1 MYHRP
6 YPHSRSRSRSLGSEQ
21 SVSPIGD
28 PSNSNSEGSQPW
40 YTPSRLLLFHKIPS
54 WQQDNEYILSCYRP
68 TSGSV
73 WRSLTSLFY
82 LHNQTVNAYSHLIGA
97 AVFIALSAILT
108 GFPAKDIRKQYKLQT
123 SHTSIEP
130 DDESF
135 SQDDSEAVNFNLEP
149 FQLHDGVRTYS
160 DDVDEAIE
168 TRHALENGH
177 EDPMLSI
184 VQTQPNYRSE
194 SPRVSPKPATKR
206 YHSRSIHSAEAAH
219 DPRVSVVENVAQDSD
234 SDSDWINTFRYRRLA
249 KRRQHQAA
257 ASLRRIRLPRPT
269 VRSQKSTKAPANC
282 AKASIQNCG
291 SKLQERAYAKAG
303 VNDKKIGESGIA
315 QDSLSKSESG
325 NTNGRSAGEDQT
337 LRTDV
342 HNTSSHT
349 DPPTGTPVA
358 LPSTDDSS
366 RSKARIY
373 GTAPIGESP
382 TAGRQSPT
390 VDSMRAASRHRK
402 HQQIEDQDPIAKVGD
417 NLLPAGDD
425 TGKATDT
432 RTQRSPTSS
441 REWTDERT
449 RSLRSAQP
457 TKSPRAG
464 ASASSELFKG
474 MVFALSFNSQDEARK
489 ESTESLI
496 RRASGKILVTG
507 FDELFEPACLGF
519 PQKSS
524 SSTGARSLALK
535 PDFQAAGFTALIAD
549 SHSRKAKYMQALAL
563 GLPCL
568 SAKWISTCV
577 SRGKVVDWSSYVLCA
592 GSSRVLGD
600 AICSRHIPIYEASSK
615 TLPETLEEKPVFLR
629 NMCILTVL
637 QKRQSEEAYAIF
649 RPPADVRGNSSRRKE
664 Y

>member
-1 MYHRP
+1 M
-6 YPHSRSRSRSLGSEQ
+6 E
-21 SVSPIGD
+21 IGTQD
-28 PSNSNSEGSQPW
+28 SQPIFHQ
-40 YTPSRLLLFHKIPS
+40 YHKTYGVSFVLPIPKCGIIGIDEEGTKRLIAQLEKLPK
-54 WQQDNEYILSCYRP
+54 
-68 TSGSV
+68 
-73 WRSLTSLFY
+73 RS
-82 LHNQTVNAYSHLIGA
+82 
-97 AVFIALSAILT
+97 
-108 GFPAKDIRKQYKLQT
+108 PAKDIRKQYESQT
-123 SHTSIEP
+123 SCTSIEP
-130 DDESF
+130 DDGSF
-135 SQDDSEAVNFNLEP
+135 GQGETGAVSFNLEP
-149 FQLHDGVRTYS
+149 FQLHDRVRTSS

-168 TRHALENGH
+168 TRRALENGH
-177 EDPMLSI
+177 EDSMLSV
-184 VQTQPNYRSE
+184 VQSQPNYRSE
-194 SPRVSPKPATKR
+194 RSRVSPKPATKR
-206 YHSRSIHSAEAAH
+206 CHSRSIHSAEAAH
-219 DPRVSVVENVAQDSD
+219 DPRASVVENVAQDSD

-249 KRRQHQAA
+249 KRRQQQAA

-291 SKLQERAYAKAG
+291 SNLQEQAYAKAG
-303 VNDKKIGESGIA
+303 VNDKKIGASGIA

-337 LRTDV
+337 LQTDV

-358 LPSTDDSS
+358 LPSTEDSS
-366 RSKARIY
+366 GSNARIY
-373 GTAPIGESP
+373 GTAPSRASP
-382 TAGRQSPT
+382 APRRQSPT
-390 VDSMRAASRHRK
+390 DESIRAPSRHRK
-402 HQQIEDQDPIAKVGD
+402 HQQIEDQDPMA
-417 NLLPAGDD
+417 NLGNDLLAAGDG

-432 RTQRSPTSS
+432 RTQRSSTSS
-441 REWTDERT
+441 RELTDERT

-496 RRASGKILVTG
+496 QRASGKILVTS

-600 AICSRHIPIYEASSK
+600 AICSRHIPIYEASSN
-615 TLPETLEEKPVFLR
+615 TLPETLEEKPAFLR
-629 NMCILTVL
+629 NMRILTVL
-637 QKRQSEEAYAIF
+637 QKGSQRKHMPYFVLLQMLGATLVRAKSIEEAMAETEGSGHT
-649 RPPADVRGNSSRRKE
+649 AVLVA
-664 Y
+664 

>member
-1 MYHRP
+1 MSFRNVRVVLWIAPPSDLFIFNVDKYSNYVRND
-6 YPHSRSRSRSLGSEQ
+6 RSTNLVYLFDEAPGLRDIKVTHVEDCWLGRF
-21 SVSPIGD
+21 
-28 PSNSNSEGSQPW
+28 N
-40 YTPSRLLLFHKIPS
+40 LLFKV
-54 WQQDNEYILSCYRP
+54 DNLP
-68 TSGSV
+68 
-73 WRSLTSLFY
+73 
-82 LHNQTVNAYSHLIGA
+82 
-97 AVFIALSAILT
+97 
-108 GFPAKDIRKQYKLQT
+108 KDIRKQYKSQT

-130 DDESF
+130 DDGSF
-135 SQDDSEAVNFNLEP
+135 SQDDTEAVNFNLEP

-160 DDVDEAIE
+160 GDVDEAIE

-177 EDPMLSI
+177 EDPMLSM

-194 SPRVSPKPATKR
+194 RSRVSPKPAIKR

-219 DPRVSVVENVAQDSD
+219 DPRASVVENVAQDSD

-249 KRRQHQAA
+249 KRRQQQAA

-269 VRSQKSTKAPANC
+269 VRSQKPTKAPANC

-303 VNDKKIGESGIA
+303 VNDKKIGASGIA

-358 LPSTDDSS
+358 LPNTDDSS

-373 GTAPIGESP
+373 GTAPTGESP
-382 TAGRQSPT
+382 TARRQIPT

-402 HQQIEDQDPIAKVGD
+402 HQQIEDQDPMAKVEG
-417 NLLPAGDD
+417 NLLPAGDG

-432 RTQRSPTSS
+432 RTQRSSTSS
-441 REWTDERT
+441 RELTDERT

-464 ASASSELFKG
+464 AFASSALFKG
-474 MVFALSFNSQDEARK
+474 MVFALSFNSEDEAAK
-489 ESTESLI
+489 QFTKSLI
-496 RRASGKILVTG
+496 QRASGKILVTG
-507 FDELFEPACLGF
+507 FDELFEPACLGL
-519 PQKSS
+519 PLELSP
-524 SSTGARSLALK
+524 STEARSLALK
-535 PDFQAAGFTALIAD
+535 SNFQATSFTALIAD

-577 SRGKVVDWSSYVLCA
+577 SRGTVVDWSSYVLCA
-592 GSSRVLGD
+592 GSSRVLGG
-600 AICSRHIPIYEASSK
+600 AICSRNIPIYEASSK
-615 TLPETLEEKPVFLR
+615 ALPETLEEKPAFLR
-629 NMCILTVL
+629 NMCILAGQL
-637 QKRQSEEAYAIF
+637 
-649 RPPADVRGNSSRRKE
+649 
-664 Y
+664 